1 MYREENL
8 NKKMEKTNTAIS
20 KNGKITAEYKA
31 EVLSDYK
38 IAFES
43 RQCSILGRKE
53 TLMGRAQF
61 GIFGDGKELAQI
73 ALAKTFM
80 NGDWRSGYYRDQ
92 TFAFYTGMSDKR
104 HFFYQLYGETDI
116 NKEHACGGRSMN
128 NHFATR
134 LLDNNGKWKNQ
145 MKMKNT
151 TADIA
156 PTAAQMHR
164 LLGLAY
170 ASKLYRLNPELS
182 YLKEFSV
189 NGNEVAFGTIGN
201 ASTSEG
207 VFYEAINAG
216 GVLMVPLAMS
226 IWDDGFGISVPNIYQ
241 MTKENISEI
250 LGGFAYDEKKEQGY
264 NIYRIPGWDYE
275 RLVKTYKDG
284 ISITREKH
292 IPSIFHIYEVTQP
305 LGHST
310 SGSHERYKSKERLQ
324 WEKDYDCIAQMK
336 RWMIEKGISSK
347 EELDIIEKEIT
358 ADVKKTQ
365 QEVWKEYCDPILK
378 ERAEV
383 SKVILEVSKTISNSK
398 KVESINN
405 ALNSHDARIE
415 RKVTVEAVFDVLIAT
430 KDENIKERQKL
441 NDWYDEYLKLNEK
454 RFNTFLFSQS
464 DESPL
469 LIKEVKPVYSD
480 KSPKVAGREVLLA
493 FFDDLFKRDPR
504 VFAIGEDVGQL
515 GDVNQGMAGLQ
526 AKYGDIRVTDTGIRE
541 QTIVGQGIGAAL
553 RGLRPIVEIQ
563 YLDYLFYAIQ
573 ILTDDLANLHYRT
586 HGGQKAPLIIR
597 TRGHRLVGIFH
608 SGSPMGTIIS
618 CLRGIHIC
626 VPRNMTQAAGF
637 YNTLMKSDD
646 PGMVIERLNA
656 YRFKEKLPDNISEV
670 CVPLGMPEVL
680 EEGDDITVVTYG
692 ATVDIVRG
700 ASAKLKDMGISV
712 EVVDVQTLLPFDR
725 FGIIL
730 KSIEKTNRV
739 LFVDED
745 VPGGA
750 TAFMMQQIVDEQGGY
765 KHLDSKPQ
773 CLSAKAHRPPYGV
786 DGDYFSKPS
795 VEDVVKSVYEIMHEA
810 SPDAYPLFY

>member
-8 NKKMEKTNTAIS
+8 NKKMEKTNTAVS

-31 EVLSDYK
+31 EVLFDYK

-104 HFFYQLYGETDI
+104 HFFYQLYGETDV

-134 LLDNNGKWKNQ
+134 LLDEDGKWKNQ
-145 MKMKNT
+145 IKMRNT

-170 ASKLYRLNPELS
+170 ASKLYRLNPDLA
-182 YLKEFSV
+182 YLKEFSI

-275 RLVKTYKDG
+275 KLVNIYKEG

-292 IPSIFHIYEVTQP
+292 IPAIFHIYEVTQP

-336 RWMIEKGISSK
+336 RWMIEKGISTA
-347 EELDIIEKEIT
+347 EELDKIEKDIT

-365 QEVWKEYCDPILK
+365 QEVWKEYCDPILN

-383 SKVILEVSKTISNSK
+383 SKLINAVAKTSSNSK
-398 KVESINN
+398 KVESIYT
-405 ALNSHDARIE
+405 ALNAADARIE
-415 RKVTVEAVFDVLIAT
+415 RKVTAEAAFDTLIAT
-430 KDENIKERQKL
+430 RDDNSTERQKL
-441 NDWYDEYLKLNEK
+441 NDWYDEYLKSNEK

-469 LIKEVKPVYSD
+469 LVKEVKPVYSD

-493 FFDDLFKRDPR
+493 FFDNLFKHDPR

-656 YRFKEKLPDNISEV
+656 YRFKEKLPDNISEI

-680 EEGDDITVVTYG
+680 EEGDDITLVTYG

-700 ASAKLKDMGISV
+700 AAAKLSEIGISV

-765 KHLDSKPQ
+765 KYLDSKPQ

-795 VEDVVKSVYEIMHEA
+795 IEDVVKSVYEIMHEA
-810 SPDAYPLFY
+810 SPEAYPKFY

>member
-1 MYREENL
+1 M
-8 NKKMEKTNTAIS
+8 NKINTAVS
-20 KNGKITAEYKA
+20 KNGKISAEYKK
-31 EVLSDYK
+31 EVLSDYI

-73 ALAKTFM
+73 ALAKTFK

-104 HFFYQLYGETDI
+104 HFFYQLYGETDV
-116 NKEHACGGRSMN
+116 NKEHACAGRSMN

-134 LLDNNGKWKNQ
+134 LLDDNGKWKNQ
-145 MKMKNT
+145 MEMRNT
-151 TADIA
+151 TSDIA

-170 ASKLYRLNPELS
+170 ASKLYRLNPDLS
-182 YLKEFSV
+182 HMKEFSV

-216 GVLMVPLAMS
+216 GVLMVPIAMS
-226 IWDDGFGISVPNIYQ
+226 IWDDGFGISVPNMYQ

-250 LGGFAYDEKKEQGY
+250 LGGFAYDKEKEQGY

-275 RLVKTYKDG
+275 TLVNTYKEG
-284 ISITREKH
+284 IAITREKH

-324 WEKDYDCIAQMK
+324 WEKDYDCIAQMRK
-336 RWMIEKGISSK
+336 WMIEKGIVK
-347 EELDIIEKEIT
+347 ADELDSIEKDII
-358 ADVKKTQ
+358 AGVKKTQ
-365 QEVWKEYCDPILK
+365 QEVWKEYGEPIFN
-378 ERAEV
+378 ERAQVTKLISSLEKV
-383 SKVILEVSKTISNSK
+383 SNNPAELEQ
-398 KVESINN
+398 INKN
-405 ALNSHDARIE
+405 LNSPDARIE
-415 RKVTVEAVFDVLIAT
+415 RKVTAEAAFSALLAT
-430 KDENIKERQKL
+430 RGSESKERNNL
-441 NDWYDEYLKLNEK
+441 NKWYKDYLKENEK
-454 RFNTFLFSQS
+454 RFNTFLFSKS

-469 LIKEVKPVYSD
+469 LVKEVKPVYSE
-480 KSPKVAGREVLLA
+480 KSPMVAGREVLLA
-493 FFDDLFKRDPR
+493 YFDDLFKRDPR

-541 QTIVGQGIGAAL
+541 QTIAGQGIGAAL

-573 ILTDDLANLHYRT
+573 ILTDDLASLHYRT
-586 HGGQKAPLIIR
+586 FGGQKAPLIIR

-656 YRFKEKLPDNISEV
+656 YRIKEKLPDNISEI

-692 ATVDIVRG
+692 ATIDIVR
-700 ASAKLKDMGISV
+700 SAAVKLREMGISV

-730 KSIEKTNRV
+730 ESIKKTNRV

-750 TAFMMQQIVDEQGGY
+750 TAFMMQQIVDEQEGY
-765 KHLDSKPQ
+765 KYLDSKPQ

-786 DGDYFSKPS
+786 DGDYFSKPN
-795 VEDVVKSVYEIMHEA
+795 VEDVIKSVYEMMHEA
-810 SPDAYPLFY
+810 SPESYPEFY

>member
-1 MYREENL
+1 MNQIKSE
-8 NKKMEKTNTAIS
+8 IS
-20 KNGKITAEYKA
+20 KNGNLTADYKNEVIT
-31 EVLSDYK
+31 DYK
-38 IAFES
+38 IAYES
-43 RQCSILGRKE
+43 RQVSLLGRKE

-61 GIFGDGKELAQI
+61 GIFGDGKEVAQI
-73 ALAKTFM
+73 ALAKTFQD
-80 NGDWRSGYYRDQ
+80 GDFRSGYYRDQ

-104 HFFYQLYGETDI
+104 HFFYQLYGETDVT
-116 NKEHACGGRSMN
+116 KEHACGGRSMN

-134 LLDNNGKWKNQ
+134 LLDENGKWKNQ

-151 TADIA
+151 SSDIA

-170 ASKLYRLNPELS
+170 ASKLYRHNPELS

-207 VFYEAINAG
+207 VFYEAINAA

-241 MTKENISEI
+241 MTKSNISEI
-250 LGGFAYDEKKEQGY
+250 LGGFSYDDEKEQGFK
-264 NIYRIPGWDYE
+264 IYRVNGWDYE
-275 RLVKTYKDG
+275 NLVKTYKEG
-284 ISITREKH
+284 IALVREKH
-292 IPSIFHIYEVTQP
+292 IPAIFHITEVTQP
-305 LGHST
+305 QGHST
-310 SGSHERYKSKERLQ
+310 SGSHERYKTKERLQ
-324 WEKDYDCIAQMK
+324 WEKDFDCLVRMRK
-336 RWMIEKGISSK
+336 WMIDKGISTDVELNK
-347 EELDIIEKEIT
+347 IEEVIK
-358 ADVKKTQ
+358 ADAKKTQ
-365 QEVWKEYCDPILK
+365 QEVWTDYCAPIKK
-378 ERAEV
+378 ERNEV
-383 SKVILEVSKTISNSK
+383 VKLISAVAVKSKAKDTI
-398 KVESINN
+398 ES
-405 ALNSHDARIE
+405 LNLTLTRSTEME
-415 RKVTVEAVFDVLIAT
+415 RKVSASTAFDVLVAT
-430 KDENIKERQKL
+430 KNESTTEREKL
-441 NDWYDEYLKLNEK
+441 NIWYNDYLKENEK
-454 RFNTFLFSQS
+454 RFNTFLHSQS

-469 LIKEVKPVYSD
+469 LVKEVKPVYSD
-480 KSPKVAGREVLLA
+480 KSPMVAGREVLLA
-493 FFDDLFKRDPR
+493 FFDEVFKRDPR

-526 AKYGDIRVTDTGIRE
+526 SKYGDIRVTDTGIRE

-553 RGLRPIVEIQ
+553 RGLRPIVEVQ

-586 HGGQKAPLIIR
+586 AGGQKAPLIIR

-637 YNTLMKSDD
+637 YNTLLKSDD

-656 YRFKEKLPDNISEV
+656 YRFKEKLPDNIADI
-670 CVPLGMPEVL
+670 CLPLGLPEVL
-680 EEGDDITVVTYG
+680 EEGNDITVVTYG
-692 ATVDIVRG
+692 ATVDIVKG
-700 ASAKLKDMGISV
+700 ASAKLKELGISI

-730 KSIEKTNRV
+730 KSIQKTNRV

-765 KHLDSKPQ
+765 QYLDSKPQ

-786 DGDYFSKPS
+786 DGDYFTKPS
-795 VEDVVKSVYEIMHEA
+795 VEDVIKTVYEIMNEA
-810 SPDAYPLFY
+810 NPKAFPKFY

>member
-1 MYREENL
+1 MFKEDKLINNMNQTKSE
-8 NKKMEKTNTAIS
+8 IS
-20 KNGKITAEYKA
+20 KNGNLTAEYKN
-31 EVLSDYK
+31 EVITDYK
-38 IAFES
+38 IAYES
-43 RQCSILGRKE
+43 RQVSLLGRKE

-61 GIFGDGKELAQI
+61 GIFGDGKEVAQI
-73 ALAKTFM
+73 ALAKTFQD
-80 NGDWRSGYYRDQ
+80 GDFRSGYYRDQ
-92 TFAFYTGMSDKR
+92 TFAFYTGMSDKK
-104 HFFYQLYGETDI
+104 HFFYQLYGETDVT
-116 NKEHACGGRSMN
+116 KEHACGGRSMN

-134 LLDNNGKWKNQ
+134 LLDENGKWKNQ

-151 TADIA
+151 SSDIA

-170 ASKLYRLNPELS
+170 ASKLYRHNPELA

-207 VFYEAINAG
+207 VFYEAINAA

-241 MTKENISEI
+241 MTKSNISEI
-250 LGGFAYDEKKEQGY
+250 LGGFSYDDEKEQGY
-264 NIYRIPGWDYE
+264 KIYSVHGWDYE
-275 RLVKTYKDG
+275 NLVKTYKEG
-284 ISITREKH
+284 IALVREKH
-292 IPSIFHIYEVTQP
+292 IPAIFHITEVTQP
-305 LGHST
+305 QGHST
-310 SGSHERYKSKERLQ
+310 SGSHERYKTKERLQ
-324 WEKDYDCIAQMK
+324 WEKDFDCLVQMRK
-336 RWMIEKGISSK
+336 WMIDKGISTD
-347 EELDIIEKEIT
+347 EELNKLEEVIK
-358 ADVKKTQ
+358 ADAKKTQ
-365 QEVWKEYCDPILK
+365 QEVWADYCAPIKK
-378 ERAEV
+378 ERNEV
-383 SKVILEVSKTISNSK
+383 VKLISAVAGKSKAKDTI
-398 KVESINN
+398 ES
-405 ALNSHDARIE
+405 LNLTLTRSTEME
-415 RKVTVEAVFDVLIAT
+415 RKVSAAAAFDVLVAT
-430 KDENIKERQKL
+430 KNESTPEREKL
-441 NDWYDEYLKLNEK
+441 NNWYNDYLKENEK
-454 RFNTFLFSQS
+454 RFNTFLHSQS

-469 LIKEVKPVYSD
+469 LVKEVKPVYSD
-480 KSPKVAGREVLLA
+480 KSPMVAGREVLLA
-493 FFDDLFKRDPR
+493 FFDEVFKRDPR

-553 RGLRPIVEIQ
+553 RGLRPIVEVQ

-586 HGGQKAPLIIR
+586 AGGQKAPLIIR

-608 SGSPMGTIIS
+608 SGSPMGTIVS

-637 YNTLMKSDD
+637 YNTLLKSDD

-656 YRFKEKLPDNISEV
+656 YRFKEKLPDNIADI
-670 CVPLGMPEVL
+670 CLPLGLPEVL
-680 EEGDDITVVTYG
+680 EEGKDITVVTYG
-692 ATVDIVRG
+692 ATVDIVKG
-700 ASAKLKDMGISV
+700 ASAKLKELGISV

-730 KSIEKTNRV
+730 KSIQKTNRV

-765 KHLDSKPQ
+765 QYLDSKPQ

-786 DGDYFSKPS
+786 DGDYFTKPS
-795 VEDVVKSVYEIMHEA
+795 VEDVIKSVYEIMNEA
-810 SPDAYPLFY
+810 NPKAFPKFY

>member
-1 MYREENL
+1 MFKEDKLINNMNQTKSE
-8 NKKMEKTNTAIS
+8 IS
-20 KNGKITAEYKA
+20 KNGNLTAEYKN
-31 EVLSDYK
+31 EVITDYK
-38 IAFES
+38 IAYES
-43 RQCSILGRKE
+43 RQVSLLGRKE

-61 GIFGDGKELAQI
+61 GIFGDGKEVAQI
-73 ALAKTFM
+73 ALAKTFQD
-80 NGDWRSGYYRDQ
+80 GDFRSGYYRDQ
-92 TFAFYTGMSDKR
+92 TFAFYTGMSDKK
-104 HFFYQLYGETDI
+104 HFFYQLYGETDVT
-116 NKEHACGGRSMN
+116 KEHACGGRSMN

-134 LLDNNGKWKNQ
+134 LLDEKGKWKNQ

-151 TADIA
+151 SSDIA

-170 ASKLYRLNPELS
+170 ASKLYRHNPELA

-207 VFYEAINAG
+207 VFYEAINAA

-250 LGGFAYDEKKEQGY
+250 LGGFSYDDEKEQGFK
-264 NIYRIPGWDYE
+264 IYRVNGWDYE
-275 RLVKTYKDG
+275 NLVKTYKEG
-284 ISITREKH
+284 IALVREKH
-292 IPSIFHIYEVTQP
+292 IPAIFHITEVTQP
-305 LGHST
+305 QGHST
-310 SGSHERYKSKERLQ
+310 SGSHERYKTKERLQ
-324 WEKDYDCIAQMK
+324 WEKDFDCLVQMRK
-336 RWMIEKGISSK
+336 WMIDKGISTD
-347 EELDIIEKEIT
+347 EELNKLEEVIK
-358 ADVKKTQ
+358 ADAKKTQ
-365 QEVWKEYCDPILK
+365 QEVWADYCAPIKK
-378 ERAEV
+378 ERNDVVKLISAV
-383 SKVILEVSKTISNSK
+383 AGKSKAKDTI
-398 KVESINN
+398 ESLNL
-405 ALNSHDARIE
+405 ALTRSTEME
-415 RKVTVEAVFDVLIAT
+415 RKVSAAAAFDVLVAT
-430 KDENIKERQKL
+430 KNESTPEREIL
-441 NDWYDEYLKLNEK
+441 NNWYNDYLKENEK
-454 RFNTFLFSQS
+454 RFNTFLHSQS

-469 LIKEVKPVYSD
+469 LVKEVKPVYSD
-480 KSPKVAGREVLLA
+480 KSPMVAGREVLLA
-493 FFDDLFKRDPR
+493 FFDEVFKRDPR

-553 RGLRPIVEIQ
+553 RGLRPIVEVQ

-586 HGGQKAPLIIR
+586 AGGQKAPLIIR

-608 SGSPMGTIIS
+608 SGSPMGTIVS

-637 YNTLMKSDD
+637 YNTLLKSDD

-656 YRFKEKLPDNISEV
+656 YRFKEKLPDNIAEI
-670 CVPLGMPEVL
+670 CLPLGLPEVL
-680 EEGDDITVVTYG
+680 EEGKDITVVTYG
-692 ATVDIVRG
+692 ATVDIVKG
-700 ASAKLKDMGISV
+700 ASAKLKELGISV

-730 KSIEKTNRV
+730 KSIQKTNRV

-765 KHLDSKPQ
+765 QYLDSKPQ

-786 DGDYFSKPS
+786 DGDYFTKPS
-795 VEDVVKSVYEIMHEA
+795 VEDVLKSVYEIMNEA
-810 SPDAYPLFY
+810 NPKAFPKFY

>member
-1 MYREENL
+1 MFKEENL
-8 NKKMEKTNTAIS
+8 INNMNQIKSEIS
-20 KNGKITAEYKA
+20 KNGNLTADYKNEVIT
-31 EVLSDYK
+31 DYK
-38 IAFES
+38 IAYES
-43 RQCSILGRKE
+43 RQVSLLGRKE

-61 GIFGDGKELAQI
+61 GIFGDGKEVAQI
-73 ALAKTFM
+73 ALAKTFQD
-80 NGDWRSGYYRDQ
+80 GDFRSGYYRDQ

-104 HFFYQLYGETDI
+104 HFFYQLYGETDVT
-116 NKEHACGGRSMN
+116 KEHACGGRSMN

-134 LLDNNGKWKNQ
+134 LLDENGKWKNQ

-151 TADIA
+151 SSDIA

-170 ASKLYRLNPELS
+170 ASKLYRHNPELS

-207 VFYEAINAG
+207 VFYEAINAA

-241 MTKENISEI
+241 MTKSNISEI
-250 LGGFAYDEKKEQGY
+250 LGGFSYDDEKEQGFK
-264 NIYRIPGWDYE
+264 IYRVNGWDYE
-275 RLVKTYKDG
+275 NLVKTYKEG
-284 ISITREKH
+284 IALVREKH
-292 IPSIFHIYEVTQP
+292 IPAIFHITEVTQP
-305 LGHST
+305 QGHST
-310 SGSHERYKSKERLQ
+310 SGSHERYKTKERLQ
-324 WEKDYDCIAQMK
+324 WEKDFDCLVRMRK
-336 RWMIEKGISSK
+336 WMIDKGISTD
-347 EELDIIEKEIT
+347 EELNKIEEVIK
-358 ADVKKTQ
+358 ADAKKTQ
-365 QEVWKEYCDPILK
+365 QEVWTDYCNPIKK
-378 ERAEV
+378 ERNEV
-383 SKVILEVSKTISNSK
+383 VKLISAVAGKSKAKDTI
-398 KVESINN
+398 ES
-405 ALNSHDARIE
+405 LNLTLTRSTEME
-415 RKVTVEAVFDVLIAT
+415 RKVSAATAFDVLVAT
-430 KDENIKERQKL
+430 KNESTPEREKL
-441 NDWYDEYLKLNEK
+441 NNWYNDYLKENEK
-454 RFNTFLFSQS
+454 RFNTFLHSQS

-480 KSPKVAGREVLLA
+480 KSPMVAGREVLLA
-493 FFDDLFKRDPR
+493 FFDEVFKRDPR

-526 AKYGDIRVTDTGIRE
+526 SKYGDIRVTDTGIRE

-553 RGLRPIVEIQ
+553 RGLRPIVEVQ

-586 HGGQKAPLIIR
+586 AGGQKAPVIIR

-608 SGSPMGTIIS
+608 SGSPMGTIVS

-637 YNTLMKSDD
+637 YNTLLKSDD

-656 YRFKEKLPDNISEV
+656 YRFKEKLPDNIADI
-670 CVPLGMPEVL
+670 CLPLGLPEVL
-680 EEGDDITVVTYG
+680 EEGNDITVVTYG
-692 ATVDIVRG
+692 ATVDIVKG
-700 ASAKLKDMGISV
+700 ASAKLKELGISI

-730 KSIEKTNRV
+730 KSIQKTNRV

-765 KHLDSKPQ
+765 QYLDSKPQ

-786 DGDYFSKPS
+786 DGDYFTKPS
-795 VEDVVKSVYEIMHEA
+795 VEDVIKTVYEIMNEA
-810 SPDAYPLFY
+810 NPKAFPKFY

>member
-1 MYREENL
+1 MD
-8 NKKMEKTNTAIS
+8 KSNTAVS

-92 TFAFYTGMSDKR
+92 TFAFCTGMSDKR
-104 HFFYQLYGETDI
+104 HFFYQLYGETDV

-134 LLDNNGKWKNQ
+134 LLDENGKWKNQ
-145 MKMKNT
+145 IKMKNT

-170 ASKLYRLNPELS
+170 ASKLYRLNPDLK

-275 RLVKTYKDG
+275 KLVNTYKEG

-292 IPSIFHIYEVTQP
+292 IPAIFHIYEVTQP

-336 RWMIEKGISSK
+336 RWMIEKGISTA
-347 EELDIIEKEIT
+347 EELDKIEKDIT

-365 QEVWKEYCDPILK
+365 QEVWKEYCDPILN

-383 SKVILEVSKTISNSK
+383 SKLINAVARTSINSK
-398 KVESINN
+398 KVESIYSTLN
-405 ALNSHDARIE
+405 AADARTE
-415 RKVTVEAVFDVLIAT
+415 RKVTAEAVFDTLIAT
-430 KDENIKERQKL
+430 RDDNTTERQKL
-441 NDWYDEYLKLNEK
+441 NDWYDEYLKSNEK

-469 LIKEVKPVYSD
+469 LVNEVKPVYSE
-480 KSPKVAGREVLLA
+480 KSPKVAGREILLA

-553 RGLRPIVEIQ
+553 RGLRPIVEVQ

-637 YNTLMKSDD
+637 YNTLLKSDD

-656 YRFKEKLPDNISEV
+656 YRVKEKLPDNIADI
-670 CVPLGMPEVL
+670 CVPLGMPDVL
-680 EEGDDITVVTYG
+680 EEGDDITIVTYG
-692 ATVDIVRG
+692 ATVDIVKG
-700 ASAKLKDMGISV
+700 ASAKLREMRISV
-712 EVVDVQTLLPFDR
+712 EIVDIQTLLPFDR

-730 KSIEKTNRV
+730 NSIEKTNRV

-750 TAFMMQQIVDEQGGY
+750 TAYMMQQIVDEQGGY
-765 KHLDSKPQ
+765 KYLDSKPQ

-810 SPDAYPLFY
+810 SPEAYPKFY

>member
-1 MYREENL
+1 MNQIKSE
-8 NKKMEKTNTAIS
+8 IS
-20 KNGKITAEYKA
+20 KNGNLTADYKNEVIT
-31 EVLSDYK
+31 DYK
-38 IAFES
+38 IAYES
-43 RQCSILGRKE
+43 RQVSLLGRKE

-61 GIFGDGKELAQI
+61 GIFGDGKEVAQI
-73 ALAKTFM
+73 ALAKTFQD
-80 NGDWRSGYYRDQ
+80 GDFRSGYYRDQ

-104 HFFYQLYGETDI
+104 HFFYQLYGETDVT
-116 NKEHACGGRSMN
+116 KEHACGGRSMN

-134 LLDNNGKWKNQ
+134 LLDENGKWKNQ

-151 TADIA
+151 SSDIA

-170 ASKLYRLNPELS
+170 ASKLYRHNPELS

-207 VFYEAINAG
+207 VFYEAINAA

-241 MTKENISEI
+241 MTKSNISEI
-250 LGGFAYDEKKEQGY
+250 LGGFSYDDEKEQGFK
-264 NIYRIPGWDYE
+264 IYRVNGWDYE
-275 RLVKTYKDG
+275 NLVKTYKEG
-284 ISITREKH
+284 IALVREKH
-292 IPSIFHIYEVTQP
+292 IPAIFHITEVTQP
-305 LGHST
+305 QGHST
-310 SGSHERYKSKERLQ
+310 SGSHERYKTKERLQ
-324 WEKDYDCIAQMK
+324 WEKDFDCLVRMRK
-336 RWMIEKGISSK
+336 WMIDKGISTD
-347 EELDIIEKEIT
+347 EELNKIEEVIK
-358 ADVKKTQ
+358 ADAKKTQ
-365 QEVWKEYCDPILK
+365 QEVWTDYCNPIKK
-378 ERAEV
+378 ERNEV
-383 SKVILEVSKTISNSK
+383 VKLISAVAGKSKAKDTI
-398 KVESINN
+398 ES
-405 ALNSHDARIE
+405 LNLTLTRSTEME
-415 RKVTVEAVFDVLIAT
+415 RKVSAATAFDVLVAT
-430 KDENIKERQKL
+430 KNESTPEREKL
-441 NDWYDEYLKLNEK
+441 NNWYNDYLKENEK
-454 RFNTFLFSQS
+454 RFNTFLHSQS

-480 KSPKVAGREVLLA
+480 KSPMVAGREVLLA
-493 FFDDLFKRDPR
+493 FFDEVFKRDPR

-526 AKYGDIRVTDTGIRE
+526 SKYGDIRVTDTGIRE

-553 RGLRPIVEIQ
+553 RGLRPIVEVQ

-586 HGGQKAPLIIR
+586 AGGQKAPVIIR

-608 SGSPMGTIIS
+608 SGSPMGTIVS

-637 YNTLMKSDD
+637 YNTLLKSDD

-656 YRFKEKLPDNISEV
+656 YRFKEKLPDNIADI
-670 CVPLGMPEVL
+670 CLPLGLPEVL
-680 EEGDDITVVTYG
+680 EEGNDITVVTYG
-692 ATVDIVRG
+692 ATVDIVKG
-700 ASAKLKDMGISV
+700 ASAKLKELGISI

-730 KSIEKTNRV
+730 KSIQKTNRV

-765 KHLDSKPQ
+765 QYLDSKPQ

-786 DGDYFSKPS
+786 DGDYFTKPS
-795 VEDVVKSVYEIMHEA
+795 VEDVIKTVYEIMNEA
-810 SPDAYPLFY
+810 NPKAFPKFY

>member
-1 MYREENL
+1 MFKEDKLINNMNQTKSE
-8 NKKMEKTNTAIS
+8 IS
-20 KNGKITAEYKA
+20 KNGNLTAEYKK
-31 EVLSDYK
+31 EVITDYK
-38 IAFES
+38 IAYES
-43 RQCSILGRKE
+43 RQVSLLGRKE

-61 GIFGDGKELAQI
+61 GIFGDGKEVAQI
-73 ALAKTFM
+73 ALAKTFQD
-80 NGDWRSGYYRDQ
+80 GDFRSGYYRDQ

-104 HFFYQLYGETDI
+104 HFFYQLYGETDVT
-116 NKEHACGGRSMN
+116 KEHACGGRSMN

-134 LLDNNGKWKNQ
+134 LLDEKGKWKNQ

-151 TADIA
+151 SSDIA

-170 ASKLYRLNPELS
+170 ASKLYRHNPELA

-207 VFYEAINAG
+207 VFYEAINAA

-250 LGGFAYDEKKEQGY
+250 LGGFSYDDEKEQGFK
-264 NIYRIPGWDYE
+264 IYRVNGWDYE
-275 RLVKTYKDG
+275 NLVKTYKEG
-284 ISITREKH
+284 IALVREKH
-292 IPSIFHIYEVTQP
+292 IPAIFHITEVTQP
-305 LGHST
+305 QGHST
-310 SGSHERYKSKERLQ
+310 SGSHERYKTKERLQ
-324 WEKDYDCIAQMK
+324 WEKDFDCLVQMRK
-336 RWMIEKGISSK
+336 WMIDKGISTD
-347 EELDIIEKEIT
+347 EELNKIEEIIK
-358 ADVKKTQ
+358 ADAKKTQ
-365 QEVWKEYCDPILK
+365 QEVWADYCAPIKK
-378 ERAEV
+378 ERNEVVKLISAVAEK
-383 SKVILEVSKTISNSK
+383 SKAKDKI
-398 KVESINN
+398 ESLNL
-405 ALNSHDARIE
+405 ALTRSTEME
-415 RKVTVEAVFDVLIAT
+415 RKVSATAAFDVLAVT
-430 KDENIKERQKL
+430 KNESTPQREKL
-441 NDWYDEYLKLNEK
+441 NEWYNEYLKENEK
-454 RFNTFLFSQS
+454 RFNSFLHSQS

-469 LIKEVKPVYSD
+469 LVKEVKPVYSD
-480 KSPKVAGREVLLA
+480 KSPMVAGREVLLA
-493 FFDDLFKRDPR
+493 FFDEVFKRDPR

-553 RGLRPIVEIQ
+553 RGLRPIVEVQ

-586 HGGQKAPLIIR
+586 AGGQKAPLIIR

-608 SGSPMGTIIS
+608 SGSPMGTIVS

-637 YNTLMKSDD
+637 YNTLLKSDD

-656 YRFKEKLPDNISEV
+656 YRFKEKLPDNIADI
-670 CVPLGMPEVL
+670 CLPLGLPEVL
-680 EEGDDITVVTYG
+680 EEGNDITVVTYG
-692 ATVDIVRG
+692 ATVDIVKG
-700 ASAKLKDMGISV
+700 ASAKLKELGISV

-730 KSIEKTNRV
+730 KSIQKTNRV

-765 KHLDSKPQ
+765 QYLDSKPQ

-786 DGDYFSKPS
+786 DGDYFTKPS
-795 VEDVVKSVYEIMHEA
+795 VEDVVKSVYEIMNEA
-810 SPDAYPLFY
+810 NPKAFPKFY

>member
-8 NKKMEKTNTAIS
+8 NKKMDKSNTAVS

-92 TFAFYTGMSDKR
+92 TFAFCTGMSDKR
-104 HFFYQLYGETDI
+104 HFFYQLYGETDV

-134 LLDNNGKWKNQ
+134 LLDENGKWKNQ
-145 MKMKNT
+145 IKMKNT

-170 ASKLYRLNPELS
+170 ASKLYRLNPDLA

-264 NIYRIPGWDYE
+264 NIYKIPGWDYE
-275 RLVKTYKDG
+275 KLVNTYKEG

-292 IPSIFHIYEVTQP
+292 IPAIFHIYEVTQP

-336 RWMIEKGISSK
+336 RWMIEKGISTA
-347 EELDIIEKEIT
+347 EELDKIEKDIT

-365 QEVWKEYCDPILK
+365 QEVWKEYCDPILN

-383 SKVILEVSKTISNSK
+383 SKLINAVARTSINSK
-398 KVESINN
+398 KVESIYSTLI
-405 ALNSHDARIE
+405 AADARTE
-415 RKVTVEAVFDVLIAT
+415 RKVTAEAVFDTLIAT
-430 KDENIKERQKL
+430 RDDNTTEREKL
-441 NDWYDEYLKLNEK
+441 NDWYDEYLKTNEK

-469 LIKEVKPVYSD
+469 LVNEVKPIYSE
-480 KSPKVAGREVLLA
+480 KSPKVAGREILLA
-493 FFDDLFKRDPR
+493 FFDELFKRDPR

-541 QTIVGQGIGAAL
+541 QTIVGQGIGTAL
-553 RGLRPIVEIQ
+553 RGLRPIVEVQ

-637 YNTLMKSDD
+637 YNTLLKSDD

-656 YRFKEKLPDNISEV
+656 YRVKEKLPDNIADI

-692 ATVDIVRG
+692 ATVDIVKG
-700 ASAKLKDMGISV
+700 ASAKLRKMRISV
-712 EVVDVQTLLPFDR
+712 EIVDIQTLLPFDR

-750 TAFMMQQIVDEQGGY
+750 TAYMMQQIVDEQGGY
-765 KHLDSKPQ
+765 KYLDSKPQ

-795 VEDVVKSVYEIMHEA
+795 VEDIVKSVYEIMHEA
-810 SPDAYPLFY
+810 SPEAYPKFY

>member
-1 MYREENL
+1 MFREENL
-8 NKKMEKTNTAIS
+8 NKNMNKANS
-20 KNGKITAEYKA
+20 DVLKNGNLTAEYKE

-38 IAFES
+38 LAYES
-43 RQCSILGRKE
+43 RQCSLLGRKE

-73 ALAKTFM
+73 ALAKTFE
-80 NGDWRSGYYRDQ
+80 NGDFRSGYYRDQ
-92 TFAFYTGMSDKR
+92 TFAFYTGMSDKK
-104 HFFYQLYGETDI
+104 HFFYQLYGETDVT
-116 NKEHACGGRSMN
+116 KEHACGGRSMN

-134 LLDNNGKWKNQ
+134 LLDENGKWKNL

-151 TADIA
+151 SSDIA

-170 ASKLYRLNPELS
+170 ASKLYRHNAELA

-207 VFYEAINAG
+207 VFYEAINAA

-250 LGGFAYDEKKEQGY
+250 LGGFAYDEKKEQGFL
-264 NIYRIPGWDYE
+264 IYKVPGWDYE
-275 RLVKTYKDG
+275 KLVNTYREG
-284 ISITREKH
+284 IAKVRELH
-292 IPSIFHIYEVTQP
+292 IPAIFHITEVTQP
-305 LGHST
+305 QGHST
-310 SGSHERYKSKERLQ
+310 SGSHERYKTKERLQ
-324 WEKDYDCIAQMK
+324 WEKDFDCLVQMRK
-336 RWMIEKGISSK
+336 WMIDKGIST
-347 EELDIIEKEIT
+347 EEKLNEIENKIKADI
-358 ADVKKTQ
+358 KKTQ
-365 QEVWKEYCDPILK
+365 QEVWNEYCDPIKK
-378 ERAEV
+378 EKNDV
-383 SKVILEVSKTISNSK
+383 VKLISAVAAASRQKPNIEK
-398 KVESINN
+398 INN
-405 ALNSHDARIE
+405 TLVRATEME
-415 RKVTVEAVFDVLIAT
+415 RKVSAAAAFDVLIAT
-430 KDENIKERQKL
+430 KEENTKEREAL
-441 NDWYDEYLKLNEK
+441 NKWYDEYLKENEK
-454 RFNTFLFSQS
+454 RFNTYLFSQS

-469 LIKEVKPVYSD
+469 LVKEVKPVYSE
-480 KSPKVAGREVLLA
+480 KSPMVAGREVLLA
-493 FFDDLFKRDPR
+493 FFDEVFKRDPR

-553 RGLRPIVEIQ
+553 RGLRPIVEVQ

-573 ILTDDLANLHYRT
+573 ILTDDLASLHYRT

-608 SGSPMGTIIS
+608 SGSPMGTIVS

-626 VPRNMTQAAGF
+626 VPRNMTQATGF
-637 YNTLMKSDD
+637 YNTLLKSDD

-656 YRFKEKLPDNISEV
+656 YRFKEKLPDNVSEI

-680 EEGDDITVVTYG
+680 EEGNDITVVTYG

-700 ASAKLKDMGISV
+700 ASAKLIDMGISV

-730 KSIEKTNRV
+730 KSIQKTNRV

-765 KHLDSKPQ
+765 KFLDSKPQ

-786 DGDYFSKPS
+786 DGDYFTKPS
-795 VEDVVKSVYEIMHEA
+795 VEDVVKSVYEIMNEA
-810 SPDAYPLFY
+810 EPKKYPKFF

>member
-1 MYREENL
+1 MFREENL
-8 NKKMEKTNTAIS
+8 NKNMNKVNS
-20 KNGKITAEYKA
+20 DVLKNGNLTAEYKA

-38 IAFES
+38 LAYES
-43 RQCSILGRKE
+43 RQCSLLGRKE

-73 ALAKTFM
+73 ALAKTFED
-80 NGDWRSGYYRDQ
+80 GDFRSGYYRDQ

-104 HFFYQLYGETDI
+104 HFFYQLYGETDVT
-116 NKEHACGGRSMN
+116 KEHACGGRSMN

-134 LLDNNGKWKNQ
+134 LLDENGKWKNL

-151 TADIA
+151 SSDIA

-170 ASKLYRLNPELS
+170 ASKLYRNNPELS

-207 VFYEAINAG
+207 VFYEAINAA

-250 LGGFAYDEKKEQGY
+250 LGGFAYDEKKEQGFL
-264 NIYRIPGWDYE
+264 IYKVPGWDYE
-275 RLVKTYKDG
+275 RLVKTYKEG
-284 ISITREKH
+284 IAKVRELH
-292 IPSIFHIYEVTQP
+292 IPAIFHITEVTQP
-305 LGHST
+305 QGHST
-310 SGSHERYKSKERLQ
+310 SGSHERYKTKERLQ
-324 WEKDYDCIAQMK
+324 WEKDFDCLVQMK
-336 RWMIEKGISSK
+336 KWMIDKGIST
-347 EELDIIEKEIT
+347 EEKLNEIEEKIKTDI
-358 ADVKKTQ
+358 KKTQ
-365 QEVWKEYCDPILK
+365 QEVWNEYCDPIKK
-378 ERAEV
+378 EKNEV
-383 SKVILEVSKTISNSK
+383 VKLISAAAATSKQKTI
-398 KVESINN
+398 VEKINN
-405 ALNSHDARIE
+405 TLVRSTEME
-415 RKVTVEAVFDVLIAT
+415 RKVSAAAAFDVLIAT
-430 KDENIKERQKL
+430 KDENTKERQAL
-441 NDWYDEYLKLNEK
+441 NVWYDEYLKENEK
-454 RFNTFLFSQS
+454 RFNTYLFSQS

-469 LIKEVKPVYSD
+469 LVKEVKPVYSE
-480 KSPKVAGREVLLA
+480 KSPMVAGREVLLA
-493 FFDDLFKRDPR
+493 YFDEVFKRDPR

-553 RGLRPIVEIQ
+553 RGLRPIVEVQ

-573 ILTDDLANLHYRT
+573 ILTDDLASLHYRT

-608 SGSPMGTIIS
+608 SGSPMGTIVS

-637 YNTLMKSDD
+637 YNTLLKSDD

-656 YRFKEKLPDNISEV
+656 YRFKEKLPDNISEI

-680 EEGDDITVVTYG
+680 EEGNDITVVTYG
-692 ATVDIVRG
+692 ATVDIVKG
-700 ASAKLKDMGISV
+700 ASVKLKDMGISV

-750 TAFMMQQIVDEQGGY
+750 TAFMMQQVVDEQGGY
-765 KHLDSKPQ
+765 KFLDSKPQ

-786 DGDYFSKPS
+786 DGDYFTKPS
-795 VEDVVKSVYEIMHEA
+795 VEDVVKSVYEIMNEA
-810 SPDAYPLFY
+810 EPQKYPKFF

>member
-1 MYREENL
+1 MFKEDKLINNMNQTKSE
-8 NKKMEKTNTAIS
+8 IS
-20 KNGKITAEYKA
+20 KNGNLTAEYKG
-31 EVLSDYK
+31 EVLTDYK
-38 IAFES
+38 IAYES
-43 RQCSILGRKE
+43 RQVSLLGRKE

-61 GIFGDGKELAQI
+61 GIFGDGKEVAQI
-73 ALAKTFM
+73 ALAKTFQD
-80 NGDWRSGYYRDQ
+80 GDFRSGYYRDQ

-104 HFFYQLYGETDI
+104 HFFYQLYGETDVT
-116 NKEHACGGRSMN
+116 KEHACGGRSMN

-134 LLDNNGKWKNQ
+134 LLDENGKWKNQ

-151 TADIA
+151 SSDIA

-170 ASKLYRLNPELS
+170 ASKLYRHNPELA

-207 VFYEAINAG
+207 VFYEAINAA

-250 LGGFAYDEKKEQGY
+250 LGGFSYDDEKEQGFK
-264 NIYRIPGWDYE
+264 IYRVNGWDYE
-275 RLVKTYKDG
+275 ALVKTYKEG
-284 ISITREKH
+284 IALVREKH
-292 IPSIFHIYEVTQP
+292 IPAIFHITEVTQP
-305 LGHST
+305 QGHST
-310 SGSHERYKSKERLQ
+310 SGSHERYKTKERLQ
-324 WEKDYDCIAQMK
+324 WEKDFDCLVQMRK
-336 RWMIEKGISSK
+336 WMIDKGISTD
-347 EELDIIEKEIT
+347 EELNKLEEIIK
-358 ADVKKTQ
+358 ADTKKTQ
-365 QEVWKEYCDPILK
+365 QEVWTDYCNPIKKEK
-378 ERAEV
+378 NEV
-383 SKVILEVSKTISNSK
+383 VKLISAVAAKSKAKDTI
-398 KVESINN
+398 ES
-405 ALNSHDARIE
+405 LNLTLARSTEME
-415 RKVTVEAVFDVLIAT
+415 RKVSAAAAFDVLVAT
-430 KDENIKERQKL
+430 KNESTPEREKL
-441 NDWYDEYLKLNEK
+441 NNWYNDYLKENEK
-454 RFNTFLFSQS
+454 RFNTFLHSQS

-469 LIKEVKPVYSD
+469 LVKEVKPVYSD
-480 KSPKVAGREVLLA
+480 KSPMVAGREVLLA
-493 FFDDLFKRDPR
+493 FFDEVFKRDPR

-553 RGLRPIVEIQ
+553 RGLRPIVEVQ

-586 HGGQKAPLIIR
+586 AGGQKAPLIIR

-608 SGSPMGTIIS
+608 SGSPMGTIVS

-637 YNTLMKSDD
+637 YNTLLKSDD

-656 YRFKEKLPDNISEV
+656 YRFKEKLPDNIADI
-670 CVPLGMPEVL
+670 CLPLGLPEVL
-680 EEGDDITVVTYG
+680 EEGNDITVVTYG

-700 ASAKLKDMGISV
+700 ASAKLKELGISV

-730 KSIEKTNRV
+730 KSIQKTNRV
-739 LFVDED
+739 LFIDED

-765 KHLDSKPQ
+765 QYLDSKPQ

-786 DGDYFSKPS
+786 DGDYFTKPS
-795 VEDVVKSVYEIMHEA
+795 VEDVIKSVYEIMNEA
-810 SPDAYPLFY
+810 NPKAFPKFY

>member
-8 NKKMEKTNTAIS
+8 NKNMDQIKSEIS
-20 KNGKITAEYKA
+20 NNGNLTTEYKS
-31 EVLSDYK
+31 EVISDYK
-38 IAFES
+38 IAYES
-43 RQCSILGRKE
+43 RQVSLLGRKE

-61 GIFGDGKELAQI
+61 GIFGDGKEVAQI
-73 ALAKTFM
+73 ALAKTFQ
-80 NGDWRSGYYRDQ
+80 NGDFRSGYYRDQ

-104 HFFYQLYGETDI
+104 HFFYQLYGETDVT
-116 NKEHACGGRSMN
+116 KEHACGGRSMN

-134 LLDNNGKWKNQ
+134 LLDENGKWKNQ

-151 TADIA
+151 SADIA

-170 ASKLYRLNPELS
+170 ASKLYRHNPELS

-207 VFYEAINAG
+207 VFYEAINAA
-216 GVLMVPLAMS
+216 GVLMVPMAMS

-250 LGGFAYDEKKEQGY
+250 LGGFSYDDEKEQGFK
-264 NIYRIPGWDYE
+264 IYRVNGWDYE
-275 RLVKTYKDG
+275 NLVKTYKEG
-284 ISITREKH
+284 IALVREKH
-292 IPSIFHIYEVTQP
+292 IPAIFHITEVTQP
-305 LGHST
+305 QGHST
-310 SGSHERYKSKERLQ
+310 SGSHERYKTKERLQ
-324 WEKDYDCIAQMK
+324 WEKDFDCLVQMRK
-336 RWMIEKGISSK
+336 WMIDRGIIA
-347 EELDIIEKEIT
+347 EAELDRLE
-358 ADVKKTQ
+358 DVIKTDAKKTQ
-365 QEVWKEYCDPILK
+365 QEVWADYCAPIRKEKNDVVKLISAVANK
-378 ERAEV
+378 
-383 SKVILEVSKTISNSK
+383 SKAKDTIEK
-398 KVESINN
+398 INTT
-405 ALNSHDARIE
+405 LTRSTEME
-415 RKVTVEAVFDVLIAT
+415 RKVSAVAAFDVLVAT
-430 KDENIKERQKL
+430 KNESILERVKL
-441 NDWYDEYLKLNEK
+441 NDWYNDYLKENEK
-454 RFNTFLFSQS
+454 RFNSYLHSQS

-469 LIKEVKPVYSD
+469 LVKEVKPVYSD
-480 KSPKVAGREVLLA
+480 KSPMVAGREVLLA
-493 FFDDLFKRDPR
+493 FFDEVFKRDPR

-553 RGLRPIVEIQ
+553 RGLRPIVEVQ

-608 SGSPMGTIIS
+608 SGSPMGTIVS

-637 YNTLMKSDD
+637 YNTLLKSDD

-656 YRFKEKLPDNISEV
+656 YRIKEKLPDNIADI
-670 CVPLGMPEVL
+670 CLPLGLPEVL
-680 EEGDDITVVTYG
+680 EEGKDITVVTYG
-692 ATVDIVRG
+692 ATVDIVKV
-700 ASAKLKDMGISV
+700 ASAKLRELGISV

-730 KSIEKTNRV
+730 KSIQKTNRV

-765 KHLDSKPQ
+765 QYLDSKPQ

-786 DGDYFSKPS
+786 DGDYFTKPS
-795 VEDVVKSVYEIMHEA
+795 AEDVVKSVYEIMNEA
-810 SPDAYPLFY
+810 NPKGFPKFY

>member
-1 MYREENL
+1 MYKEENL
-8 NKKMEKTNTAIS
+8 NYNMNQLKSEIS
-20 KNGKITAEYKA
+20 KNGNLTQEYKN
-31 EVLSDYK
+31 EVITDYK

-43 RQCSILGRKE
+43 RQVSLLGRKE

-61 GIFGDGKELAQI
+61 GIFGDGKEVAQI
-73 ALAKTFM
+73 ALAKTFKD
-80 NGDWRSGYYRDQ
+80 GDFRSGYYRDQ

-104 HFFYQLYGETDI
+104 HFFYQLYGETDVT
-116 NKEHACGGRSMN
+116 KEHACGGRSMN

-134 LLDNNGKWKNQ
+134 LLDEKGKWKNQ
-145 MKMKNT
+145 LQMKNT
-151 TADIA
+151 SSDIA

-170 ASKLYRLNPELS
+170 ASKLYRHNPELA

-207 VFYEAINAG
+207 VFYEAINAA
-216 GVLMVPLAMS
+216 GVLMVPMAMS

-250 LGGFAYDEKKEQGY
+250 LSGFSYDEKKEQGFK
-264 NIYRIPGWDYE
+264 IYTVKGWDYE
-275 RLVKTYKDG
+275 NLVKTYREG
-284 ISITREKH
+284 IAHVRENH
-292 IPSIFHIYEVTQP
+292 IPAIFHITEVTQP
-305 LGHST
+305 QGHST
-310 SGSHERYKSKERLQ
+310 SGSHERYKTKERLQ
-324 WEKDYDCIAQMK
+324 WEKDFDCLVQMRK
-336 RWMIEKGISSK
+336 WMIEKGIIT
-347 EELDIIEKEIT
+347 ENELDKIEESIK
-358 ADVKKTQ
+358 ADAKKTQ
-365 QEVWKEYCDPILK
+365 QEVWADYCAPIKK
-378 ERAEV
+378 ERNEVVKLISAVAEK
-383 SKVILEVSKTISNSK
+383 SKAKDTI
-398 KVESINN
+398 ESINL
-405 ALNSHDARIE
+405 ALTRSTEME
-415 RKVTVEAVFDVLIAT
+415 RKVAAAAAFDVLAAT
-430 KDENIKERQKL
+430 KSELTPQREKL
-441 NDWYDEYLKLNEK
+441 NKWYNEYLKENET
-454 RFNTFLFSQS
+454 RFNSFLHSQS

-469 LIKEVKPVYSD
+469 LVKEVKPVYSD
-480 KSPKVAGREVLLA
+480 KSPMVAGREVLLA
-493 FFDDLFKRDPR
+493 FFDEVFKRDPR

-553 RGLRPIVEIQ
+553 RGLRPIVEVQ

-586 HGGQKAPLIIR
+586 AGGQKAPLIIR

-608 SGSPMGTIIS
+608 SGSPMGTIVS

-637 YNTLMKSDD
+637 YNTLLKSDD
-646 PGMVIERLNA
+646 PGMVVERLNA
-656 YRFKEKLPDNISEV
+656 YRFKEKLPDNIADI
-670 CVPLGMPEVL
+670 CLPLGMPEVL
-680 EEGDDITVVTYG
+680 EEGNDVTVVTYG
-692 ATVDIVRG
+692 ATVDIVKG
-700 ASAKLKDMGISV
+700 AAAKLKGLGISV

-730 KSIEKTNRV
+730 NSIKKTNRV

-765 KHLDSKPQ
+765 QYLDSKPQ

-786 DGDYFSKPS
+786 DGDYFTKPS
-795 VEDVVKSVYEIMHEA
+795 VEDVVKSVYEIMNEA
-810 SPDAYPLFY
+810 NPKAFPKFY

>member
-1 MYREENL
+1 
-8 NKKMEKTNTAIS
+8 
-20 KNGKITAEYKA
+20 
-31 EVLSDYK
+31 
-38 IAFES
+38 
-43 RQCSILGRKE
+43 
-53 TLMGRAQF
+53 MGRAQF
-61 GIFGDGKELAQI
+61 GIFGDGKEIAQI
-73 ALAKTFM
+73 ALAKTFKY
-80 NGDWRSGYYRDQ
+80 GDFRSGYYRDQ
-92 TFAFYTGMSDKR
+92 TFAFYTEMSDKK
-104 HFFYQLYGETDI
+104 HFFYQLYGDTDV

-134 LLDNNGKWKNQ
+134 LLDEKGKWKNL

-151 TADIA
+151 SSDIA

-170 ASKLYRLNPELS
+170 ASKLYRHNPALS

-207 VFYEAINAG
+207 VFYEAINAA

-250 LGGFAYDEKKEQGY
+250 LGGFSYDDKKEQGFK
-264 NIYRIPGWDYE
+264 IYKVQGWDYE
-275 RLVKTYKDG
+275 KLVKTYKEG
-284 ISITREKH
+284 IALVREKH
-292 IPSIFHIYEVTQP
+292 IPAIFHITEMTQP
-305 LGHST
+305 QGHST
-310 SGSHERYKSKERLQ
+310 SGSHERYKTKERLQ
-324 WEKDYDCIAQMK
+324 WEKDFDCIVKMRK
-336 RWMIEKGISSK
+336 WMIDKGII
-347 EELDIIEKEIT
+347 EEVDLDKIESEIKVD
-358 ADVKKTQ
+358 AKKTQ
-365 QEVWKEYCDPILK
+365 QEVWNDYCAPIKKEKNVVSILISAVANK
-378 ERAEV
+378 
-383 SKVILEVSKTISNSK
+383 SKDKDTIDK
-398 KVESINN
+398 INT
-405 ALNSHDARIE
+405 LLSRSTEME
-415 RKVTVEAVFDVLIAT
+415 RKVSAIAAFDVLAAT
-430 KDENIKERQKL
+430 KNDLTPERNRL
-441 NDWYDEYLKLNEK
+441 YDWYLEYLKENEK
-454 RFNTFLFSQS
+454 RFNTFLHSQS

-469 LIKEVKPVYSD
+469 LVKEVKPVYNEN
-480 KSPKVAGREVLLA
+480 SPMIAGREILLA
-493 FFDDLFKRDPR
+493 FFDEVFKRDPR

-563 YLDYLFYAIQ
+563 YLDYLYYAIQ
-573 ILTDDLANLHYRT
+573 ILTDDLASLHYRT

-608 SGSPMGTIIS
+608 SGSPMSMIIS

-637 YNTLMKSDD
+637 YNTLLKSDD

-656 YRFKEKLPDNISEV
+656 YRIKEKLPDNISEI
-670 CVPLGMPEVL
+670 CVPLGLPEVL
-680 EEGDDITVVTYG
+680 EEGNDITVVTYG
-692 ATVDIVRG
+692 ATVDIVKG
-700 ASAKLKDMGISV
+700 ASAKLRVLGISV
-712 EVVDVQTLLPFDR
+712 EVIDVQTLLPFDR

-730 KSIEKTNRV
+730 KSIQKTNRV

-750 TAFMMQQIVDEQGGY
+750 TAFMMQQIVDEQGGFQY
-765 KHLDSKPQ
+765 LDSKPQ

-786 DGDYFSKPS
+786 DGDYFTKPS
-795 VEDVVKSVYEIMHEA
+795 AEDVIKSVYGIMNEA
-810 SPDAYPLFY
+810 NPKAFPKFY

>member
-8 NKKMEKTNTAIS
+8 NKKMDKSNTAVS

-92 TFAFYTGMSDKR
+92 TFAFCTGMSDKR
-104 HFFYQLYGETDI
+104 HFFYQLYGETDV

-134 LLDNNGKWKNQ
+134 LLDENGKWKNQ
-145 MKMKNT
+145 IKMKNT

-170 ASKLYRLNPELS
+170 ASKLYRLNPDLK

-275 RLVKTYKDG
+275 KLVNTYKEG

-292 IPSIFHIYEVTQP
+292 IPAIFHIYEVTQP

-336 RWMIEKGISSK
+336 RWMIEKGISTA
-347 EELDIIEKEIT
+347 EELDKIEKDIT

-365 QEVWKEYCDPILK
+365 QEVWKEYCDPILN

-383 SKVILEVSKTISNSK
+383 SKLINAVARTSINSK
-398 KVESINN
+398 KVESIYSTLN
-405 ALNSHDARIE
+405 AADARTE
-415 RKVTVEAVFDVLIAT
+415 RKVTAEAVFDTLIAT
-430 KDENIKERQKL
+430 RDDNTTERQKL
-441 NDWYDEYLKLNEK
+441 NDWYDEYLKSNEK

-469 LIKEVKPVYSD
+469 LVNEVKPVYSE
-480 KSPKVAGREVLLA
+480 KSPKVAGREILLA

-553 RGLRPIVEIQ
+553 RGLRPIVEVQ

-637 YNTLMKSDD
+637 YNTLLKSDD

-656 YRFKEKLPDNISEV
+656 YRVKEKLPDNIADI
-670 CVPLGMPEVL
+670 CVPLGMPDVL
-680 EEGDDITVVTYG
+680 EEGDDITIVTYG
-692 ATVDIVRG
+692 ATVDIVKG
-700 ASAKLKDMGISV
+700 ASAKLREMRISV
-712 EVVDVQTLLPFDR
+712 EIVDIQTLLPFDR

-730 KSIEKTNRV
+730 NSIEKTNRV

-750 TAFMMQQIVDEQGGY
+750 TAYMMQQIVDEQGGY
-765 KHLDSKPQ
+765 KYLDSKPQ

-810 SPDAYPLFY
+810 SPEAYPKFY

>member
-1 MYREENL
+1 MYKEENL
-8 NKKMEKTNTAIS
+8 INNMNQTKSEIS
-20 KNGKITAEYKA
+20 KNGNLTAEYKN
-31 EVLSDYK
+31 EVITDYK
-38 IAFES
+38 IAYES
-43 RQCSILGRKE
+43 RQVSLLGRKE

-61 GIFGDGKELAQI
+61 GIFGDGKEVAQI
-73 ALAKTFM
+73 ALAKTFQD
-80 NGDWRSGYYRDQ
+80 GDFRSGYYRDQ

-104 HFFYQLYGETDI
+104 HFFYQLYGETDVT
-116 NKEHACGGRSMN
+116 KEHACGGRSMN

-134 LLDNNGKWKNQ
+134 LLDENGKWKNQ

-151 TADIA
+151 SSDIA

-170 ASKLYRLNPELS
+170 ASKLYRHNPELA

-207 VFYEAINAG
+207 VFYEAINAA

-241 MTKENISEI
+241 MTKSNISEI
-250 LGGFAYDEKKEQGY
+250 LGGFSYDDEKEQGY
-264 NIYRIPGWDYE
+264 KIYRVHGWDYE
-275 RLVKTYKDG
+275 NLVKTYKEG
-284 ISITREKH
+284 IALVREKH
-292 IPSIFHIYEVTQP
+292 IPAIFHITEVTQP
-305 LGHST
+305 QGHST
-310 SGSHERYKSKERLQ
+310 SGSHERYKTKERLQ
-324 WEKDYDCIAQMK
+324 WEKDFDCLVQMRK
-336 RWMIEKGISSK
+336 WMIDKGISTD
-347 EELDIIEKEIT
+347 EELNKLEEVIK
-358 ADVKKTQ
+358 ADAKKTQ
-365 QEVWKEYCDPILK
+365 QEVWADYCAPIKK
-378 ERAEV
+378 ERNDVVKLISAV
-383 SKVILEVSKTISNSK
+383 AGKSKAKDKI
-398 KVESINN
+398 ES
-405 ALNSHDARIE
+405 LNLTLTRSTEME
-415 RKVTVEAVFDVLIAT
+415 RKVSAAAAFDVLVAT
-430 KDENIKERQKL
+430 KNESTPEREKL
-441 NDWYDEYLKLNEK
+441 NNWYNDYLKENEK
-454 RFNTFLFSQS
+454 RFNSFLFSQS

-469 LIKEVKPVYSD
+469 LVKEVKPVYSD
-480 KSPKVAGREVLLA
+480 KSPMVAGREVLLA
-493 FFDDLFKRDPR
+493 FFDEVFKRDPR

-553 RGLRPIVEIQ
+553 RGLRPIVEVQ

-586 HGGQKAPLIIR
+586 AGGQKAPLIIR

-608 SGSPMGTIIS
+608 SGSPMGTIVS

-637 YNTLMKSDD
+637 YNTLLKSDD
-646 PGMVIERLNA
+646 PGMVVERLNA
-656 YRFKEKLPDNISEV
+656 YRFKEKLPDNIADI
-670 CVPLGMPEVL
+670 CLPLGLPEVL
-680 EEGDDITVVTYG
+680 EEGNDITVVTYG
-692 ATVDIVRG
+692 ATVDIVKS
-700 ASAKLKDMGISV
+700 ASAKLKELGISV

-730 KSIEKTNRV
+730 KSIQKTNRV

-765 KHLDSKPQ
+765 QYLDSKPQ

-786 DGDYFSKPS
+786 DGDYFTKPS
-795 VEDVVKSVYEIMHEA
+795 VEDVVKSVYDIMNEA
-810 SPDAYPLFY
+810 NPKAFPKFY

>member
-1 MYREENL
+1 MFKEENL
-8 NKKMEKTNTAIS
+8 INNMNQTKSEIS
-20 KNGKITAEYKA
+20 KNGNLTADYKNEVIT
-31 EVLSDYK
+31 DYK
-38 IAFES
+38 IAYES
-43 RQCSILGRKE
+43 RQVSLLGRKE

-61 GIFGDGKELAQI
+61 GIFGDGKEVAQI
-73 ALAKTFM
+73 ALAKTFQD
-80 NGDWRSGYYRDQ
+80 GDFRSGYYRDQ
-92 TFAFYTGMSDKR
+92 TFAFYTGMSDKK
-104 HFFYQLYGETDI
+104 HFFYQLYGETDVT
-116 NKEHACGGRSMN
+116 KEHACGGRSMN

-134 LLDNNGKWKNQ
+134 LLDENGKWKNQ

-151 TADIA
+151 SSDIA
-156 PTAAQMHR
+156 PTGAQMHR

-170 ASKLYRLNPELS
+170 ASKLYRHNPELA

-207 VFYEAINAG
+207 VFYEAINAA

-250 LGGFAYDEKKEQGY
+250 LGGFSYDDEKEQGFK
-264 NIYRIPGWDYE
+264 IYRVNGWDYE
-275 RLVKTYKDG
+275 NLVKTYKEG
-284 ISITREKH
+284 IALVREKH
-292 IPSIFHIYEVTQP
+292 IPAIFHITEVTQP
-305 LGHST
+305 QGHST
-310 SGSHERYKSKERLQ
+310 SGSHERYKTKERLQ
-324 WEKDYDCIAQMK
+324 WEKDFDCLVQMRK
-336 RWMIEKGISSK
+336 WMIDKGISTD
-347 EELDIIEKEIT
+347 EELNKLEEVIK
-358 ADVKKTQ
+358 ADAKKTQ
-365 QEVWKEYCDPILK
+365 QEVWTDYCSPIKKEKNDVIRLISAV
-378 ERAEV
+378 AEK
-383 SKVILEVSKTISNSK
+383 SKAKD
-398 KVESINN
+398 KVEQ
-405 ALNSHDARIE
+405 LNLILTRSSEME
-415 RKVTVEAVFDVLIAT
+415 RKVSAAAAFDVLVAT
-430 KDENIKERQKL
+430 KNESTPEREKL
-441 NDWYDEYLKLNEK
+441 NNWYNDYLKENEK
-454 RFNTFLFSQS
+454 RFNTFLHSQS

-469 LIKEVKPVYSD
+469 LVKEVKPVYSD
-480 KSPKVAGREVLLA
+480 KSPMVAGREILLA
-493 FFDDLFKRDPR
+493 FFDEVFKRDPR

-553 RGLRPIVEIQ
+553 RGLRPIVEVQ

-586 HGGQKAPLIIR
+586 AGGQKAPVIIR

-608 SGSPMGTIIS
+608 SGSPMGTIVS

-637 YNTLMKSDD
+637 YNTLLKSDD

-656 YRFKEKLPDNISEV
+656 YRFKEKLPDNIADI
-670 CVPLGMPEVL
+670 CLPLGLPEVL
-680 EEGDDITVVTYG
+680 EEGNDITVVTYG
-692 ATVDIVRG
+692 ATVDIVKG
-700 ASAKLKDMGISV
+700 ATAKLKELGISV

-730 KSIEKTNRV
+730 KSIQKTNRV

-765 KHLDSKPQ
+765 QYLDSKPQ

-786 DGDYFSKPS
+786 DGDYFTKPS
-795 VEDVVKSVYEIMHEA
+795 VEDVLKSVYEIMKEA
-810 SPDAYPLFY
+810 NPKAFPKFY

>member
-1 MYREENL
+1 FQ
-8 NKKMEKTNTAIS
+8 
-20 KNGKITAEYKA
+20 
-31 EVLSDYK
+31 D
-38 IAFES
+38 
-43 RQCSILGRKE
+43 
-53 TLMGRAQF
+53 
-61 GIFGDGKELAQI
+61 GD
-73 ALAKTFM
+73 F
-80 NGDWRSGYYRDQ
+80 RSGYYRDQ
-92 TFAFYTGMSDKR
+92 TFAFFTGMSDKR
-104 HFFYQLYGETDI
+104 HFFYQLYGETDVT
-116 NKEHACGGRSMN
+116 KEHACGGRSMN

-134 LLDNNGKWKNQ
+134 LLDENGKWKNQ

-151 TADIA
+151 SSDIA

-170 ASKLYRLNPELS
+170 ASKLYRHNPELA

-207 VFYEAINAG
+207 VFYEAINAA

-250 LGGFAYDEKKEQGY
+250 LGGFSYDDEKEQGFK
-264 NIYRIPGWDYE
+264 IYRVNGWDYE
-275 RLVKTYKDG
+275 NLVKTYKEG
-284 ISITREKH
+284 IALVREKH
-292 IPSIFHIYEVTQP
+292 IPAIFHITEVTQP
-305 LGHST
+305 QGHST
-310 SGSHERYKSKERLQ
+310 SGSHERYKTKERLQ
-324 WEKDYDCIAQMK
+324 WEKDFDCLVQMRK
-336 RWMIEKGISSK
+336 WMIDKGIITETELNK
-347 EELDIIEKEIT
+347 IEEIIK
-358 ADVKKTQ
+358 ADTKKTQ
-365 QEVWKEYCDPILK
+365 QEVWTDYCNPIKKEK
-378 ERAEV
+378 NEV
-383 SKVILEVSKTISNSK
+383 VKLISAVAVKSKAKDTI
-398 KVESINN
+398 ES
-405 ALNSHDARIE
+405 LNLTLTRSTEME
-415 RKVTVEAVFDVLIAT
+415 RKVSAATAFDVLVAT
-430 KDENIKERQKL
+430 KNESTPEREKL
-441 NDWYDEYLKLNEK
+441 NNWYNDYLKENEK
-454 RFNTFLFSQS
+454 RFNTFLHSQS

-469 LIKEVKPVYSD
+469 LVKEVKPIYSD
-480 KSPKVAGREVLLA
+480 KSPMVAGREVLLA
-493 FFDDLFKRDPR
+493 FFDEVFKRDPR

-553 RGLRPIVEIQ
+553 RGLRPIVEVQ

-586 HGGQKAPLIIR
+586 AGGQKAPVIIR

-608 SGSPMGTIIS
+608 SGSPMGTIVS

-637 YNTLMKSDD
+637 YNTLLKSDD

-656 YRFKEKLPDNISEV
+656 YRIKEKLPDNIADI
-670 CVPLGMPEVL
+670 CLPLGLPEVL
-680 EEGDDITVVTYG
+680 EEGNDITIVTYG
-692 ATVDIVRG
+692 ATVDIVKG
-700 ASAKLKDMGISV
+700 ATAKLKELGISV

-730 KSIEKTNRV
+730 KSIQKTNRV
-739 LFVDED
+739 LFIDED

-765 KHLDSKPQ
+765 QYLDSKPQ

-786 DGDYFSKPS
+786 DGDYFTKPS
-795 VEDVVKSVYEIMHEA
+795 VEDVIKSVYEIMNEA
-810 SPDAYPLFY
+810 NPKAFPKFY

>member
-1 MYREENL
+1 
-8 NKKMEKTNTAIS
+8 
-20 KNGKITAEYKA
+20 
-31 EVLSDYK
+31 
-38 IAFES
+38 
-43 RQCSILGRKE
+43 
-53 TLMGRAQF
+53 
-61 GIFGDGKELAQI
+61 
-73 ALAKTFM
+73 
-80 NGDWRSGYYRDQ
+80 
-92 TFAFYTGMSDKR
+92 
-104 HFFYQLYGETDI
+104 
-116 NKEHACGGRSMN
+116 
-128 NHFATR
+128 
-134 LLDNNGKWKNQ
+134 

-151 TADIA
+151 SSDIA

-170 ASKLYRLNPELS
+170 ASKLYRHNPELS

-207 VFYEAINAG
+207 VFYEAINAA

-250 LGGFAYDEKKEQGY
+250 LGGFAYDEKKEQGFL
-264 NIYRIPGWDYE
+264 IYKVPGWDYE
-275 RLVKTYKDG
+275 RLVNTYKEG
-284 ISITREKH
+284 IAKVRELH
-292 IPSIFHIYEVTQP
+292 IPAIFHITEVTQP
-305 LGHST
+305 QGHST
-310 SGSHERYKSKERLQ
+310 SGSHERYKTKERLQ
-324 WEKDYDCIAQMK
+324 WEKDFDCLVQMRK
-336 RWMIEKGISSK
+336 WMI
-347 EELDIIEKEIT
+347 DKEIST
-358 ADVKKTQ
+358 EEKLNEIESKIKADIKKTQ
-365 QEVWKEYCDPILK
+365 QEVWNEYCDPIKK
-378 ERAEV
+378 EKNDVVKLISAV
-383 SKVILEVSKTISNSK
+383 ASTSKQKPNIEK
-398 KVESINN
+398 INN
-405 ALNSHDARIE
+405 TLVRSTEME
-415 RKVTVEAVFDVLIAT
+415 RKVSAMAAFDVIVST
-430 KDENIKERQKL
+430 RGENTKEREAL
-441 NDWYDEYLKLNEK
+441 NNWYNEYLKENEK
-454 RFNTFLFSQS
+454 RFNTYLISQS

-469 LIKEVKPVYSD
+469 LVKEVKPVYSD
-480 KSPKVAGREVLLA
+480 KSPMVAGREVLLA
-493 FFDDLFKRDPR
+493 FFDEVFKRDPR

-553 RGLRPIVEIQ
+553 RGLRPIVEVQ

-573 ILTDDLANLHYRT
+573 ILTDDLASLHYRT

-608 SGSPMGTIIS
+608 SGSPMGTIVS

-637 YNTLMKSDD
+637 YNTLLKSDD

-656 YRFKEKLPDNISEV
+656 YRYKEKLPDNISEI
-670 CVPLGMPEVL
+670 CVPLGLPEVL
-680 EEGDDITVVTYG
+680 EEGNDVTVVTYG
-692 ATVDIVRG
+692 ATVDIVKG
-700 ASAKLKDMGISV
+700 ASAKLKDIGISI

-750 TAFMMQQIVDEQGGY
+750 TAFMMQQVVDEQGGY
-765 KHLDSKPQ
+765 KFLDSKPQ

-786 DGDYFSKPS
+786 DGDYFTKPS
-795 VEDVVKSVYEIMHEA
+795 VEDVVKSVYEIMNEA
-810 SPDAYPLFY
+810 EPKKYPKFF

>member
-1 MYREENL
+1 MYREDKL
-8 NKKMEKTNTAIS
+8 NNNMNQIKSEIS
-20 KNGKITAEYKA
+20 KNGNLTAEYKN
-31 EVLSDYK
+31 EVITDYK
-38 IAFES
+38 IAYES
-43 RQCSILGRKE
+43 RQVSLLGRKE

-61 GIFGDGKELAQI
+61 GIFGDGKEIAQI
-73 ALAKTFM
+73 ALAKTFQ
-80 NGDWRSGYYRDQ
+80 NGDFRSGYYRDQ

-104 HFFYQLYGETDI
+104 HFFYQLYGDTDVT
-116 NKEHACGGRSMN
+116 KEHACGGRSMN
-128 NHFATR
+128 NHFASR
-134 LLDNNGKWKNQ
+134 LLDDNGKWKNL
-145 MKMKNT
+145 MEMKNT
-151 TADIA
+151 SSDIA

-170 ASKLYRLNPELS
+170 ASKLYRHNPELS
-182 YLKEFSV
+182 YLKQFSV

-207 VFYEAINAG
+207 VFYEAINAA

-241 MTKENISEI
+241 MTKSNISEI
-250 LGGFAYDEKKEQGY
+250 LGGFSYDDEKEQGFK
-264 NIYRIPGWDYE
+264 IYKVPGWDYE
-275 RLVKTYKDG
+275 KLVKTYKEG
-284 ISITREKH
+284 IALVREKH
-292 IPSIFHIYEVTQP
+292 IPAIFHITEMTQP

-310 SGSHERYKSKERLQ
+310 SGSHERYKTKERLQ
-324 WEKDYDCIAQMK
+324 WEKDFDCIAKM
-336 RWMIEKGISSK
+336 REWMIAK
-347 EELDIIEKEIT
+347 EIITEAELDTIETEIKSD
-358 ADVKKTQ
+358 AKNTQ
-365 QEVWKEYCDPILK
+365 REVWSDYCDPIKK
-378 ERAEV
+378 EKNDVIKLISAV
-383 SKVILEVSKTISNSK
+383 ANKSKEKNV
-398 KVESINN
+398 VEKIN
-405 ALNSHDARIE
+405 LTLTRSTDME
-415 RKVTVEAVFDVLIAT
+415 RKVIAEAVFDVLVAT
-430 KDENIKERQKL
+430 KNDSTPERDKL
-441 NDWYDEYLKLNEK
+441 NDWYNDYFKVNDN
-454 RFNTFLFSQS
+454 RYSTFLYSQS

-469 LIKEVKPVYSD
+469 LVKEIKPVYND
-480 KSPKVAGREVLLA
+480 KSPMVAGREVLLA
-493 FFDDLFKRDPR
+493 FFDEVFKRDPR

-563 YLDYLFYAIQ
+563 YLDYLFYALQ

-608 SGSPMGTIIS
+608 SGSPMGTIVN

-637 YNTLMKSDD
+637 YNTLLKSDD

-656 YRFKEKLPDNISEV
+656 YRIKEKLPENISEI
-670 CVPLGMPEVL
+670 CVPLGLPEVL
-680 EEGDDITVVTYG
+680 EEGNDITVVTYG
-692 ATVDIVRG
+692 ATVDIVKG
-700 ASAKLKDMGISV
+700 AAKKLRELGISS
-712 EVVDVQTLLPFDR
+712 EVIDVQTLLPFDR

-730 KSIEKTNRV
+730 KSIQKTNRV

-750 TAFMMQQIVDEQGGY
+750 TAYMMQQVIDEQGGY
-765 KHLDSKPQ
+765 QYLDSKPQ
-773 CLSAKAHRPPYGV
+773 SLSAKAHRPPYGV

-795 VEDVVKSVYEIMHEA
+795 VEDVMKSVYNIMSETN
-810 SPDAYPLFY
+810 PKTFPKFY